1 MLCVGG
7 CSNMACNLS
16 RMNCLYPQL
25 MRHMDQL
32 LSLIEFNRSIELDC
46 LQIAKCLEGM
56 RQRCCR
62 LDCDLQGTREK
73 LRQSE
78 YECSVLEV
86 KLKHARNQV
95 EVEMKK
101 RHRAEA
107 ELEKQERKLQL
118 IYDYLMADSQI
129 SPFNEDQRSALAALE
144 RPRFS
149 HSTLLPG
156 KCRPSAVE
164 GLGASI
170 ISDISFDH
178 SDDEVDLEV
187 IKSLKSRD
195 KGCSSLVPLI
205 QPVATTKSAQTS
217 VAPPPP
223 SANKM
228 SVATLRSG
236 ATAHVLPPIPVVPRR
251 RSQQR
256 RCLSTRSDVTS
267 FWGSSE
273 GSGRSTGNSQAESD
287 TIGTK
292 IRTDLRGVQDPF
304 SPSPTQG
311 TPPLQEHHFTS
322 KTMISLESCAVC
334 KSRLRFGKMALK
346 CRPCQLVVHPECKE
360 RSPSVCRPTASPR
373 AREGILA
380 DFAPSTPPLVPPLVI
395 QCVNQVE
402 RRGLKEAGLYR
413 VPGSEHLIRE
423 WKRKLLCARGALPS
437 LDQVA
442 DVNVICGVLKDFLR
456 SLKEPLVTF
465 ALHPAF
471 LHASEIPDEAAR
483 QTALCHVVMKL
494 PLANRD
500 TLAFLVLHLHRVM
513 QSPEC
518 RMDRHNLARIF
529 GPTLVGHGTPSPSP
543 RIIMEDT
550 PRQCL
555 VVSNL
560 LALPLSFWRHFVR
573 EEQENLVPSV
583 QKPSVVNEQ
592 DQIFFPLTPPEVST
606 IQMSPGG
613 GCLPNK
619 LWDCI
624 GTTFPP
630 SNASRT
636 KKTGKFFP
644 LPVS

>member
-7 CSNMACNLS
+7 CSNMACYLS
-16 RMNCLYPQL
+16 RMNRLCPQL

-32 LSLIEFNRSIELDC
+32 LSLIEFNSSIELDC

-62 LDCDLQGTREK
+62 LDRDLQGAREK

-78 YECSVLEV
+78 SERSVLEV

-118 IYDYLMADSQI
+118 IYDYLMSDSQI
-129 SPFNEDQRSALAALE
+129 SPFSEDQRSALAALD
-144 RPRFS
+144 RPCFS
-149 HSTLLPG
+149 RSTLLPG
-156 KCRPSAVE
+156 KRPSAVE
-164 GLGASI
+164 GLGTSI

-187 IKSLKSRD
+187 IKYLKGRD
-195 KGCSSLVPLI
+195 KGCSSLVPPI
-205 QPVATTKSAQTS
+205 QPVATTKSARTS
-217 VAPPPP
+217 VAPLPP
-223 SANKM
+223 SGNEM
-228 SVATLRSG
+228 SVAILRSG
-236 ATAHVLPPIPVVPRR
+236 ATAHVLPPIAVVPRH
-251 RSQQR
+251 RSRQS
-256 RCLSTRSDVTS
+256 RCLSTRSDATS
-267 FWGSSE
+267 VWGSSE
-273 GSGRSTGNSQAESD
+273 GSGRSNSQAESD
-287 TIGTK
+287 AIGMK
-292 IRTDLRGVQDPF
+292 IRTELRGVQDPF

-360 RSPSVCRPTASPR
+360 RCPSVCRPTASPR

-402 RRGLKEAGLYR
+402 RRGLKETGLYR
-413 VPGSEHLIRE
+413 VPGSEHLVRE

-437 LDQVA
+437 LDQVT

-500 TLAFLVLHLHRVM
+500 TLAFLMLHLHRVM

-529 GPTLVGHGTPSPSP
+529 GPTLVGHSNPSPSP

-555 VVSNL
+555 VVAHL
-560 LALPLSFWRHFVR
+560 LALPLSFWRHFVG

-592 DQIFFPLTPPEVST
+592 DQLLLPLTPPEVST

-619 LWDCI
+619 LRDCI

-630 SNASRT
+630 LNASRT

-644 LPVS
+644 LPIS